1 MQALPVTTQRAPAP
15 ASHLNVKLSP
25 TLRVATKVGR
35 GRYLSRLIPLL
46 PHRAAAAPHL
56 HLRDGKLGL
65 SRSYLPLTPQSKPGE
80 SRCFRPVWLLEVVP
94 EPPAISTWLGIA
106 LMRSQLSLGRLSL
119 GSFPRL
125 GKKLQQAQQ
134 EEVGR
139 RRRSVFQPK
148 LVNAL
153 GLRLRLQA
161 LPSGEPTIHTSL
173 RKVLQEELIIT
184 A

>member
-1 MQALPVTTQRAPAP
+1 MQALPVTTQRAPVA

-25 TLRVATKVGR
+25 TLRVARKVGR

-46 PHRAAAAPHL
+46 PHRAAAATHV

-80 SRCFRPVWLLEVVP
+80 SRCIRPVWLLEVVP

-119 GSFPRL
+119 GRFPRL
-125 GKKLQQAQQ
+125 GKSSSRLSKKKSVDVG
-134 EEVGR
+134 EVCF
-139 RRRSVFQPK
+139 SQSWSTPW
-148 LVNAL
+148 A
-153 GLRLRLQA
+153 
-161 LPSGEPTIHTSL
+161 
-173 RKVLQEELIIT
+173 
-184 A
+184 